1 MYICSVKNTAL
12 IKGWQLFQE
21 ISLHVTQL
29 INAVTAATV
38 DDGGDDDDD
47 DVITSQ
53 SHRSFTKVSIYFA
66 GVPHGCACKGSPLLG
81 SDVEYSIR
89 NI

>member
-1 MYICSVKNTAL
+1 MYLLQASALLILSMYICSVKNTAL

-38 DDGGDDDDD
+38 DDGRGDDDDD

-53 SHRSFTKVSIYFA
+53 SHR
-66 GVPHGCACKGSPLLG
+66 
-81 SDVEYSIR
+81 
-89 NI
+89 